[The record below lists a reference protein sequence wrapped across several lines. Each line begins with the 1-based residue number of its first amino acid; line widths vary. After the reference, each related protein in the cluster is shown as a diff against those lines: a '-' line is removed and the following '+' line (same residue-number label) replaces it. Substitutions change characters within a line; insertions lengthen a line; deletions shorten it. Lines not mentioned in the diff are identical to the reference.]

1 MNGKIYIAEP
11 LLLVCEEL
19 YDVSGN
25 VFPESRPEAD
35 GTQMKDMVVVRFS
48 SSVRDNNVQ
57 QVAMVRFELIVRNK
71 FKGIADVSRLQEML
85 DILVSK
91 FPIII
96 GRYAFTVDKES
107 TVKSEGNDG
116 LGFTKWYLLAKLKT
130 NTTDNCTNI

>member
-57 QVAMVRFELIVRNK
+57 QGRVFFTLCILKHFVDIIRPNNTFKQRLVALLSKYPMVDTSAMGFVRNWQ
-71 FKGIADVSRLQEML
+71 SQPLW
-85 DILVSK
+85 
-91 FPIII
+91 
-96 GRYAFTVDKES
+96 
-107 TVKSEGNDG
+107 SE
-116 LGFTKWYLLAKLKT
+116 
-130 NTTDNCTNI
+130 